1 MTICHAVRPIPPSS
15 NPACGF
21 PALGFP
27 ENSRLKHS
35 QGVARVERS
44 QVHQSQILKV
54 HVHRLP
60 FRKSKGPLTPSCL
73 AFRPSFCLSRE
84 SFSGS
89 LTPFPNRDVGLS
101 ATCSSVVELSFKR
114 FSFYIARNMFPV
126 RPLGSTGIT
135 PLPSYYGPVRL
146 PTRAAKGL
154 FLPQRCCGWGHTLPG
169 LPGSSANLSARAVP
183 YHPGEPDSC
192 IRPLL
197 HCRHWA
203 SPILN
208 GWPLSLSL
216 TRPRRIRLRY
226 GSRLRLTRLRQFG
239 LPRPALD
246 RLLAKRT
253 TYKVNSF
260 QFTRLTR
267 LCLAHQDIQD
277 SPL

>member
-1 MTICHAVRPIPPSS
+1 
-15 NPACGF
+15 
-21 PALGFP
+21 
-27 ENSRLKHS
+27 
-35 QGVARVERS
+35 
-44 QVHQSQILKV
+44 
-54 HVHRLP
+54 
-60 FRKSKGPLTPSCL
+60 
-73 AFRPSFCLSRE
+73 
-84 SFSGS
+84 
-89 LTPFPNRDVGLS
+89 
-101 ATCSSVVELSFKR
+101 
-114 FSFYIARNMFPV
+114 MFPV
-126 RPLGSTGIT
+126 RPLGSTGVT

-146 PTRAAKGL
+146 PTRATKGL
-154 FLPQRCCGWGHTLPG
+154 FLSQRCCGWGRTLPG

-216 TRPRRIRLRY
+216 TRPKRIRLRY
-226 GSRLRLTRLRQFG
+226 GSRLRLPRLRQIG

-267 LCLAHQDIQD
+267 LCLAHQDKQNEQD
-277 SPL
+277 MGPVNRNTSLYWSKSMEYGEATKRIMGYAYR